1 MRNQEVISKFV
12 NFAESAA
19 TANVRSTGDKLFNYY
34 TCIAQRHEGKII
46 LNVTRYSVTTSKMQG
61 YVRRELSGY
70 DVTEVTGVPRG
81 TCNLVP
87 YINKQNNLTAM
98 NVEVKVQTTE
108 GKYLLNEIHPSLKD
122 GDIIKAIRVNQKTGC
137 VDFKWHG
144 VDACLWMGVN
154 CVETKKRKVLNK

>member
-19 TANVRSTGDKLFNYY
+19 TTNVRSTGDKLFNYY

-87 YINKQNNLTAM
+87 YIK
-98 NVEVKVQTTE
+98 
-108 GKYLLNEIHPSLKD
+108 
-122 GDIIKAIRVNQKTGC
+122 
-137 VDFKWHG
+137 
-144 VDACLWMGVN
+144 
-154 CVETKKRKVLNK
+154 

>member
-19 TANVRSTGDKLFNYY
+19 TANVRSTGDKLFNYE

-46 LNVTRYSVTTSKMQG
+46 VNVTRYSMTTSKLQNNL
-61 YVRRELSGY
+61 RCELSGY

-87 YINKQNNLTAM
+87 YINK
-98 NVEVKVQTTE
+98 
-108 GKYLLNEIHPSLKD
+108 
-122 GDIIKAIRVNQKTGC
+122 
-137 VDFKWHG
+137 
-144 VDACLWMGVN
+144 
-154 CVETKKRKVLNK
+154 

>member
-46 LNVTRYSVTTSKMQG
+46 VNVTRYSATTSKIQC
-61 YVRRELSGY
+61 YLRRELSGY
-70 DVTEVTGVPRG
+70 DVIKVTSVPIG

-108 GKYLLNEIHPSLKD
+108 GKYLLNEIHPSLKY
-122 GDIIKAIRVNQKTGC
+122 
-137 VDFKWHG
+137 VDVIEG
-144 VDACLWMGVN
+144 IY
-154 CVETKKRKVLNK
+154 VLK

>member
-19 TANVRSTGDKLFNYY
+19 TANVRSTGDKLLSYY

-46 LNVTRYSVTTSKMQG
+46 VNVTRYSMTTSKLQG
-61 YVRRELSGY
+61 HVRWELSGY

-87 YINKQNNLTAM
+87 YIK
-98 NVEVKVQTTE
+98 
-108 GKYLLNEIHPSLKD
+108 
-122 GDIIKAIRVNQKTGC
+122 
-137 VDFKWHG
+137 
-144 VDACLWMGVN
+144 
-154 CVETKKRKVLNK
+154 